1 MDFFAV
7 KEEINQNLSKEEIQ
21 SYNSLDS
28 FAVKEEI
35 NEKLSNEEIQSYNCY
50 LCDASFFQQ
59 KFLKF
64 HFAYDHEGQNP
75 WKCKICEKIYSKYE
89 HLKRH
94 VASVH
99 EGNKILFS
107 WSKRFSIKSFIKLWN
122 LHLGQ
127 VEA

>member
-1 MDFFAV
+1 MGTFSEMVGIEKSLISSWIQDKDDILRKVPEFSKV

-28 FAVKEEI
+28 FAVKEEM
-35 NEKLSNEEIQSYNCY
+35 NENLSNEEIQSYNCY

-75 WKCKICEKIYSKYE
+75 WKCKIC
-89 HLKRH
+89 
-94 VASVH
+94 
-99 EGNKILFS
+99 
-107 WSKRFSIKSFIKLWN
+107 
-122 LHLGQ
+122 
-127 VEA
+127 